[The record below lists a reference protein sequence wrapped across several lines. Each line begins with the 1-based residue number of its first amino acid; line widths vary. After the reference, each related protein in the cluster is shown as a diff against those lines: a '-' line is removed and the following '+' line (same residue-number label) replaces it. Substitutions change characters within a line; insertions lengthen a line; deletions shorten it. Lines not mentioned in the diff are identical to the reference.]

1 MIESGSKPAAE
12 KTDLEVLF
20 KKSSVSS
27 SRIKETDFCSAA
39 FALVVK
45 IMLIIISNNIFEKN
59 FMINTSK
66 IPNCVTD
73 DLRSIISDWLKYL
86 KEQKFYSDNTIEAY
100 ILDLSLFFNF
110 LIEHNGEITKINT
123 LAELNLSD
131 FRAFSSNIS
140 SNRIAAS
147 RARAISSV
155 KSFYKYCERNNILK
169 NENIFLLKS
178 PKIPKAITKAL
189 NFENTQAAISESA
202 NIEIFKK
209 NSEEWISIRDS
220 VLLQLIYS
228 CGLRISEALNLKIL
242 DIADSKILKIKGK
255 GGKERFVPLI
265 DSVFLSIKKLI
276 NICPYCTEKDSYIF
290 YGKRG
295 KQLDAAVFQQV
306 IRNVRINL
314 GLPESTTPHAFRH
327 SFATHLLE
335 NSGDL
340 RTIQELLG
348 HSSLST
354 TQRYTKVDTKRIIN
368 AFNLI
373 NN

>member
-1 MIESGSKPAAE
+1 MINSSK
-12 KTDLEVLF
+12 
-20 KKSSVSS
+20 
-27 SRIKETDFCSAA
+27 
-39 FALVVK
+39 
-45 IMLIIISNNIFEKN
+45 ISNAI
-59 FMINTSK
+59 
-66 IPNCVTD
+66 TD
-73 DLRSIISDWLKYL
+73 DLKSIISDWLKYL
-86 KEQKFYSDNTIEAY
+86 KEQKFYSENTLEAY
-100 ILDLSLFFNF
+100 LLDLSLFFNF
-110 LIEHNGEITKINT
+110 LIEHKGEITKIST
-123 LAELNLSD
+123 LCELNLSD
-131 FRAFSSNIS
+131 FRAFSSSIS
-140 SNRIAAS
+140 SYRTQSS
-147 RARAISSV
+147 RARTISSI
-155 KSFYKYCERNNILK
+155 KNFFKYCERNNILK
-169 NENIFLLKS
+169 NENIFLLRS
-178 PKIPKAITKAL
+178 PKIPKSIPKAL
-189 NFENTQAAISESA
+189 NAENARAAISEA
-202 NIEIFKK
+202 RNIEIWKK

-220 VLLQLIYS
+220 VLLQLIYA
-228 CGLRISEALNLKIL
+228 CGLRISEALNLKIS

-265 DSVFLSIKKLI
+265 DSVHLSIKKLI
-276 NICPYCTEKDSYIF
+276 DICPYCTNKDDYVF

-306 IRNVRINL
+306 VRNVRINL

-354 TQRYTKVDTKRIIN
+354 TQRYTKVDSKRIIN